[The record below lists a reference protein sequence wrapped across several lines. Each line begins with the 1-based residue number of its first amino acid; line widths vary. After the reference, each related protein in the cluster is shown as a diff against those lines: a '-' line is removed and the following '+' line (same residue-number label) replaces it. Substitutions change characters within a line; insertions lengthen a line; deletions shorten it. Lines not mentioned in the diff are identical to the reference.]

1 MKLHHYIAD
10 YITQVHGNRST
21 AVRANVDKASD
32 EAAAKSA
39 AGSKTTEKDKAGV
52 KVSEMYRKV
61 GMMYSYYQVRLV

>member
-10 YITQVHGNRST
+10 YITQVHGNGST